1 MFALPVEFDLVLEEA
16 AVEAGGSRKIGQHS
30 TGDICPSREEHS
42 RDGDDIMSIVFIVQ
56 LINHTDNIIHLK
68 FWQFHSGVR
77 VFKSVADFLGGII
90 GITMTYHDHL
100 RSGR

>member
-42 RDGDDIMSIVFIVQ
+42 GDGDDIMSIVYS
-56 LINHTDNIIHLK
+56 LY
-68 FWQFHSGVR
+68 S
-77 VFKSVADFLGGII
+77 
-90 GITMTYHDHL
+90 
-100 RSGR
+100 